1 MKIKSKI
8 TQRVGLWKG
17 IWLIFWWMAF
27 FIIPMILNNA
37 SLYLR
42 FWVWLWYITLWALIW
57 IFWVMDNYPY
67 LKLKIPFWFRWIM
80 LWWWMNF
87 ILSLFAYNELKTM
100 TVWTVLDWYS
110 PFCIIIEWMLFW
122 LLTDYVATKYIWE
135 WKDLLKEKK

>member
-17 IWLIFWWMAF
+17 IWLIFWGFAF
-27 FIIPMILNNA
+27 FIIPMILNNT
-37 SLYLR
+37 SLFLR

-87 ILSLFAYNELKTM
+87 VISLIAYNELKTM
-100 TVWTVLDWYS
+100 MVWTAVDWYS
-110 PFCIIIEWMLFW
+110 PFCIVIGWMIFW
-122 LLTDYVATKYIWE
+122 LLTDYIATKYIWE